1 MKKGNETEKKRT
13 MMKERK
19 KKICFIKFGSFILN
33 KLSYF
38 YILSKK
44 KKQEK
49 KGNLYYAINYLL
61 IMSVYINT
69 LILEEKKE
77 LEMIVANDLC
87 LLLENQRLY
96 NS

>member
-1 MKKGNETEKKRT
+1 MMMKKGNETEKKRT

-44 KKQEK
+44 KEIGK

-69 LILEEKKE
+69 LILEEKKR
-77 LEMIVANDLC
+77 A
-87 LLLENQRLY
+87 
-96 NS
+96 